1 MRFLRRSLIGIFLL
15 SATAGLIAL
24 AGNIVYDALQTRWAA
39 ESRDRPARER
49 VFTVNVMPITP
60 ATLEPTLSAFG
71 EIRSRRTLELRAAS
85 GGEVVWVAEAFEE
98 GGEVAAGDLLV
109 QIDPRTAEANRD
121 TAAAD
126 LNEAEADLR
135 DAERVLVLSV
145 DEEAAAA
152 QQFRLRER
160 ALTRQRDLL
169 ERGVGTE
176 AAVETAELAASSAQ
190 QALLSRRQAVAQAEA
205 RIDQARTTVERR
217 EIALSEAQR
226 RVTDTEVSA
235 AFPGV
240 LSDVSVVEGRIVSNN
255 ERLAE
260 LVDPTALEV
269 SFRVSTRQYARL
281 LDETG
286 RLPAIDVTVSLD
298 ILGIDLEATG
308 QITRESAVVS
318 DGQTGR
324 LLFARIEGGAGFR
337 PGDFVAV
344 RLIEPPLENVA
355 LLPAGAVDAAET
367 VLVLGEGD
375 RLEVASVDLLRRQ
388 GNAVIVRARGLAGRE
403 VVTERTPLLGE
414 GIRVRPLRPDA
425 PEAAEEPDLVEL
437 DDERRARLVAFVQ
450 SNNRM
455 PADAKQRILAQLSQS
470 RVPARMVARIESRM
484 GG

>member
-388 GNAVIVRARGLAGRE
+388 GNSVIVRARGLAGRE

>member
-1 MRFLRRSLIGIFLL
+1 
-15 SATAGLIAL
+15 
-24 AGNIVYDALQTRWAA
+24 
-39 ESRDRPARER
+39 
-49 VFTVNVMPITP
+49 
-60 ATLEPTLSAFG
+60 
-71 EIRSRRTLELRAAS
+71 
-85 GGEVVWVAEAFEE
+85 
-98 GGEVAAGDLLV
+98 
-109 QIDPRTAEANRD
+109 
-121 TAAAD
+121 
-126 LNEAEADLR
+126 
-135 DAERVLVLSV
+135 
-145 DEEAAAA
+145 
-152 QQFRLRER
+152 
-160 ALTRQRDLL
+160 
-169 ERGVGTE
+169 
-176 AAVETAELAASSAQ
+176 
-190 QALLSRRQAVAQAEA
+190 
-205 RIDQARTTVERR
+205 
-217 EIALSEAQR
+217 
-226 RVTDTEVSA
+226 
-235 AFPGV
+235 
-240 LSDVSVVEGRIVSNN
+240 
-255 ERLAE
+255 
-260 LVDPTALEV
+260 VDPTALEV

-425 PEAAEEPDLVEL
+425 PETAEEPDLVEL